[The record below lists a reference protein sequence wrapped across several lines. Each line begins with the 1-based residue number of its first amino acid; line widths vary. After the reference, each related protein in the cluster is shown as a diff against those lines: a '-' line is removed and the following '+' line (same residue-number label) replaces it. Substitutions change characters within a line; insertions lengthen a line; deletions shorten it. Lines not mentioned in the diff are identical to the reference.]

1 MVPSCTRRGLL
12 KSFKGIFK
20 QLLSRDPGGCLS
32 YGLDKDMTKL
42 LEKLLNDVTF
52 QFRNVEELRN
62 QSLFVKFNM
71 AVSRAYKIVEKT
83 DEESSIVT
91 QLFDIAAEAT
101 NIRLSLFTDLFHQ
114 AFKKLK
120 FLESTFELLQQFEIQ
135 LVEPSCDSYLL
146 FPGDMHQWQI
156 RCLRCNNKISKLANL
171 NLTLK
176 MVPITILH
184 HLSLA
189 TSDTDSY
196 YIPVLFSSH
205 ERFKESRDM
214 FYNDRMDRVCPCCQK
229 FRYTKT

>member
-1 MVPSCTRRGLL
+1 
-12 KSFKGIFK
+12 
-20 QLLSRDPGGCLS
+20 
-32 YGLDKDMTKL
+32 MTKL

-135 LVEPSCDSYLL
+135 MVESSFHYHV
-146 FPGDMHQWQI
+146 FP
-156 RCLRCNNKISKLANL
+156 
-171 NLTLK
+171 
-176 MVPITILH
+176 
-184 HLSLA
+184 
-189 TSDTDSY
+189 
-196 YIPVLFSSH
+196 
-205 ERFKESRDM
+205 
-214 FYNDRMDRVCPCCQK
+214 
-229 FRYTKT
+229 